1 MGGNTVSKDSGLR
14 AVVAPA
20 AWCVNLRYAHRS
32 MPLLRYLLPR
42 SVLVRVLLA
51 VLVVGGLSTGCTTL
65 EEKERELTFR
75 AQKADAGWFVSVPE
89 SVQDVYLP
97 VSSKPDAPRIHAWWW
112 PDANPDA
119 PVVYYLH
126 GVRWNLTGNLRRIE
140 QWRQMGFAVFAIDY
154 RGFGK
159 SDGDLPSEQMVYE
172 DADAG
177 WQWLVRRQP
186 DPSRRVIYGHSLGGA
201 VAIDLAARLA
211 EGAPGEGPQAR
222 GLIVESSFTTLA
234 DAAAEITYGWLPT
247 NLILTQK
254 FDSIRKI
261 RQVDMPVLV
270 VHGAGDRFL
279 PSRFS
284 EALYRA
290 APGPKK
296 RLLLVENGSHNNSL
310 WVGNGEYKRAV
321 SELFELR
328 DPAPAAGAAPALS
341 PVAARPTY

>member
-1 MGGNTVSKDSGLR
+1 M
-14 AVVAPA
+14 
-20 AWCVNLRYAHRS
+20 
-32 MPLLRYLLPR
+32 LRYLLPR

-51 VLVVGGLSTGCTTL
+51 VLVIGGVSTGCTTL

-75 AQKADAGWFVSVPE
+75 AQKDAAGWFVSVPE

-112 PDANPDA
+112 PGATSDA

-140 QWRQMGFAVFAIDY
+140 QWHQMGFAVFAIDY

-177 WQWLVRRQP
+177 WQWLVQRQP

-211 EGAPGEGPQAR
+211 EGAPGEGPHAR

-234 DAAAEITYGWLPT
+234 DVAAELTYGWLPT
-247 NLILTQK
+247 DLILTQK

-261 RQVDMPVLV
+261 KRVDMPVLV
-270 VHGAGDRFL
+270 VHGAGDRFI
-279 PSRFS
+279 PSKFS

-321 SELFELR
+321 HELFEMR
-328 DPAPAAGAAPALS
+328 EPATAAGTTPALRS
-341 PVAARPTY
+341 SGPQPTL

>member
-1 MGGNTVSKDSGLR
+1 
-14 AVVAPA
+14 
-20 AWCVNLRYAHRS
+20 
-32 MPLLRYLLPR
+32 
-42 SVLVRVLLA
+42 
-51 VLVVGGLSTGCTTL
+51 
-65 EEKERELTFR
+65 
-75 AQKADAGWFVSVPE
+75 
-89 SVQDVYLP
+89 
-97 VSSKPDAPRIHAWWW
+97 
-112 PDANPDA
+112 
-119 PVVYYLH
+119 
-126 GVRWNLTGNLRRIE
+126 
-140 QWRQMGFAVFAIDY
+140 MGFAVFAIDY

-177 WQWLVRRQP
+177 WQWLVQRQP
-186 DPSRRVIYGHSLGGA
+186 DPLRRVIYGHSLGGA

-211 EGAPGEGPQAR
+211 DGAPGEGPQAR

-234 DAAAEITYGWLPT
+234 DAAAEITNGWLPT
-247 NLILTQK
+247 NLLLTQK

-321 SELFELR
+321 RELFEMR
-328 DPAPAAGAAPALS
+328 EPATAAGGTPAL
-341 PVAARPTY
+341 RPAMAQPAFY